1 MSRVGAVVL
10 VTVLWSGGVAT
21 AYYPPG
27 TLRTKISSH
36 LKKKVCEGV
45 IRPLTGHYTFG
56 KIDGYVAGLC
66 IFGADKEDAILG
78 AGKCQE
84 GAACHIEAYVAAATN
99 LAPAETCNKFLVYP
113 DCYPPFLIRKV
124 ISAKVSD

>member
-1 MSRVGAVVL
+1 MDKTLRFWVDVTYEHIKSHHDKLMSRVGAVVL

-36 LKKKVCEGV
+36 LEKKVCEGV

-78 AGKCQE
+78 A
-84 GAACHIEAYVAAATN
+84 T
-99 LAPAETCNKFLVYP
+99 T
-113 DCYPPFLIRKV
+113 
-124 ISAKVSD
+124 